1 MVFTGTYAIKIGVC
15 FDHRSSLSAQ
25 KIAATRR
32 HRKREPAMAGSF
44 GSSQRGLMNI
54 FDIYIYIYIDLG
66 KLSYF
71 TNLNCWAMWGW
82 FHYKNHDFQWG
93 RSEVVIIY
101 PIIYIYLSIYWLMVY
116 LPLWKM
122 MELKS
127 VGMMTFPIYGK
138 IKSCSKPP
146 ISYILFIHICIY
158 IYMCVQ

>member
-1 MVFTGTYAIKIGVC
+1 MDIHDWTGDLMVFTGTYAIKIGVC

-32 HRKREPAMAGSF
+32 HRKREPAGWIIRIVPK
-44 GSSQRGLMNI
+44 G
-54 FDIYIYIYIDLG
+54 FDEYIWYIYIIDLG

-101 PIIYIYLSIYWLMVY
+101 PIIYIYIFIYIYIYIYLSIY
-116 LPLWKM
+116 
-122 MELKS
+122 
-127 VGMMTFPIYGK
+127 
-138 IKSCSKPP
+138 
-146 ISYILFIHICIY
+146 IY
-158 IYMCVQ
+158 IYLYNYIYTYLFCIRICVYI